1 MRSRTEQRNAPEA
14 ATTKD
19 AVAHVAPAT
28 GITANPGAV
37 RTAGAYG
44 E

>member
-19 AVAHVAPAT
+19 AVAHVAPARGT
-28 GITANPGAV
+28 TVNPGAV
-37 RTAGAYG
+37 RTVGANG